1 MLNSELDRLN
11 GLLRNKQQEVEDY
24 KTRHSRLE
32 QSIVEYRT
40 IETKLRDYEGKVA
53 MLTQEIERLTNLL
66 RAKNDEVERMNCKQ
80 LQATGRGSYLPQI
93 PRN

>member
-11 GLLRNKQQEVEDY
+11 GLLRNRQQEVEDY

-40 IETKLRDYEGKVA
+40 IEAKLRDYEGKIA
-53 MLTQEIERLTNLL
+53 LLTQ
-66 RAKNDEVERMNCKQ
+66 
-80 LQATGRGSYLPQI
+80 
-93 PRN
+93 